1 LHRAKQLVGA
11 PTWRRRSGL
20 TEKAATRGPESS
32 PLQQNVRHAAD
43 VSDVPPT
50 TRAVW
55 EAIYGHP
62 LSDDDLTEIEGNL
75 FRFIDL
81 LASINGSILGTPESS
96 TFDGDEAA

>member
-1 LHRAKQLVGA
+1 
-11 PTWRRRSGL
+11 
-20 TEKAATRGPESS
+20 
-32 PLQQNVRHAAD
+32 
-43 VSDVPPT
+43 
-50 TRAVW
+50 
-55 EAIYGHP
+55 